1 MLGARAVR
9 VREGLSSYSEGR
21 GYAEGTGSA
30 GKDTAPPATL
40 TEILRTLRIVALRLD
55 TLEHRFE
62 YLDRDVLKAIGSESK
77 PVTLD
82 EEDDDEAPL
91 TEPDPAHVP
100 GLARLS
106 DGRVAVSI
114 VHLDGIDIGD
124 RVRWE
129 GVVLSEAEACDALD
143 RVSDASDEAAGH
155 VAGRILANAKKRREE
170 GEDDE

>member
-1 MLGARAVR
+1 MSKNITPGVPGQEIDPSVASTDSDLAKILAAI
-9 VREGLSSYSEGR
+9 R
-21 GYAEGTGSA
+21 GIGT
-30 GKDTAPPATL
+30 
-40 TEILRTLRIVALRLD
+40 RLD
-55 TLEHRFE
+55 ALEHRFE

-82 EEDDDEAPL
+82 EDEDQGDDEAPL

-106 DGRVAVSI
+106 NGRLALAT
-114 VHLDGIDIGD
+114 VHLDAASLEGRDL
-124 RVRWE
+124 WE
-129 GVVLSEAEACDALD
+129 GVILTEAEACDALD

-170 GEDDE
+170 DENDE

>member
-1 MLGARAVR
+1 MSNVHKPAV
-9 VREGLSSYSEGR
+9 
-21 GYAEGTGSA
+21 A
-30 GKDTAPPATL
+30 GKDSDPPATL
-40 TEILRTLRIVALRLD
+40 TEILRTLRMIAIRLD
-55 TLEHRFE
+55 TLETRFE

-82 EEDDDEAPL
+82 EEDHGDEAPL

-106 DGRVAVSI
+106 NGRVAVSI
-114 VHLDGIDIGD
+114 VHLDGIDLGD

-129 GVVLSEAEACDALD
+129 GVILTEAEACDALD

-155 VAGRILANAKKRREE
+155 VAGRIRQTKKRDE
-170 GEDDE
+170 GDS

>member
-1 MLGARAVR
+1 MSNVHKPD
-9 VREGLSSYSEGR
+9 V
-21 GYAEGTGSA
+21 A
-30 GKDTAPPATL
+30 GKDSDPPATL
-40 TEILRTLRIVALRLD
+40 TEILRLMRSVAVRLD
-55 TLEHRFE
+55 ALEHRFE

-82 EEDDDEAPL
+82 EEEPL

-106 DGRVAVSI
+106 NGRVAVSI
-114 VHLDGIDIGD
+114 VHLDGVNLGD

-129 GVVLSEAEACDALD
+129 GVILTEAEACDALD

-155 VAGRILANAKKRREE
+155 VAGRILQMSKKRE
-170 GEDDE
+170 GEDGSDE